1 MYLFLCA
8 IKEIAE
14 NVGDVRSDYMTAI
27 AITAIICTT
36 IFAICLLAV
45 RSEK

>member
-14 NVGDVRSDYMTAI
+14 NVGDVNEIRDKQYDMDDRKS
-27 AITAIICTT
+27 
-36 IFAICLLAV
+36 
-45 RSEK
+45 

>member
-1 MYLFLCA
+1 MYLFLCVTK
-8 IKEIAE
+8 IVVESVE
-14 NVGDVRSDYMTAI
+14 DVRSDYMTAI
-27 AITAIICTT
+27 AITTIICTT